1 MEKKPHFIP
10 ALHFHWLTPYYDFFI
25 EKTFPMAE
33 LNACLLQEAG
43 IRPGNAVLDIG
54 CGTGT
59 LALLVKR
66 TAPDAAVAA
75 LDIDARILNIARRK
89 ALAAGLSIEFQQGTA
104 CKLPYRDNRFDRVLS
119 GFMFHHLADES
130 KRRAAAEAFRILRP
144 GGEFYLLD
152 FGKPQTLYGK
162 LVSWALRWTEEM
174 DENVRGL
181 LPDRLR
187 TAGFVEVEERKRFS
201 TLSGSVSLYRGR
213 KPG

>member
-1 MEKKPHFIP
+1 MTQKPHFIP

-25 EKTFPMAE
+25 EKTLPVAK
-33 LNACLLQEAG
+33 LNACLLQEAM
-43 IRPGNAVLDIG
+43 IQPGDAVLDMG

-59 LALLVKR
+59 LALLIKR
-66 TAPDAAVAA
+66 TVPDAAVAA
-75 LDIDARILNIARRK
+75 LDIDAQILNIARRK
-89 ALAAGLSIEFQQGTA
+89 ALAAGLSIDFHRGSA
-104 CKLPYRDNRFDRVLS
+104 CKQPYPDNRFDRVLS
-119 GFMFHHLADES
+119 GFMFHHLPDED
-130 KRRAAAEAFRILRP
+130 KRRAAAEAFRVLRP

-152 FGKPQTLYGK
+152 FGKPHTLYGE

-187 TAGFVEVEERKRFS
+187 AAGFVEVEERKRFS

>member
-1 MEKKPHFIP
+1 MTKQPHFIP

-25 EKTFPMAE
+25 EKTFPVTE
-33 LNACLLQEAG
+33 LNACLLQEAE
-43 IRPGNAVLDIG
+43 ISPGDAVLEVG

-66 TAPDAAVAA
+66 SAPDAAVAA
-75 LDIDARILNIARRK
+75 LDVDARILAIARRK
-89 ALAAGLSIEFQQGTA
+89 ALAAGLAIGFQQGSA
-104 CKLPYRDNRFDRVLS
+104 SRLPYPDNRFDRVLS
-119 GFMFHHLADES
+119 GFTFHHLTDED
-130 KRRAAAEAFRILRP
+130 KRHAAAEAFRVLRP
-144 GGEFYLLD
+144 GGEFHLLD
-152 FGKPQTLYGK
+152 FGKPYTLYGR

-174 DENVRGL
+174 DGNVRGL

-187 TAGFVEVEERKRFS
+187 AAGFAEVEERRRFS